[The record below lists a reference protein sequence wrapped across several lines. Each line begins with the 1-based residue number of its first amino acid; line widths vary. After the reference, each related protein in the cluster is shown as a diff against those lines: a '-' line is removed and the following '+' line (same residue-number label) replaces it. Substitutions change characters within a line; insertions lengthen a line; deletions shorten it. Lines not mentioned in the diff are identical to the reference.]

1 MLASRHFKKEKAS
14 FPVDVRRSKTSL
26 LKLPNRVFER
36 RTSTGSGLFAFLG
49 GGFSYIF
56 EQIVF
61 VRVKT
66 LGITNLLASRH
77 FKREKASFPVDVRRS
92 KTSLLKLPNRVFER
106 RTSTGSGLFAFLG
119 GGFSYI
125 FEQIVFVRVKT
136 LSITNLAALRYF
148 KKEKASLPVDVSG
161 RVLSPLRKS
170 KPEHFSKSSRY
181 RSRRLVEGKI
191 NLFNSAG
198 VEP

>member
-26 LKLPNRVFER
+26 LKLSNRVFER
-36 RTSTGSGLFAFLG
+36 RTSTGSGLFPFLG

-61 VRVKT
+61 V
-66 LGITNLLASRH
+66 G
-77 FKREKASFPVDVRRS
+77 
-92 KTSLLKLPNRVFER
+92 
-106 RTSTGSGLFAFLG
+106 
-119 GGFSYI
+119 
-125 FEQIVFVRVKT
+125 VKT

-148 KKEKASLPVDVSG
+148 KKEKASLPVDVHRSKTSLLKLPIVSSG
-161 RVLSPLRKS
+161 RVLSSLRKS
-170 KPEHFSKSSRY
+170 KGEHFSKSGCY
-181 RSRRLVEGKI
+181 RSRRLAEGKI